1 MARLVPVMDA
11 KRRDAHIA
19 AEWPAWAKPFHLAA
33 PNGAPVRLERII
45 RSTADTTYEAIGRA
59 HGDDAAVAR
68 ALAQGDPEIDLGLV
82 GRRLGDAAR
91 VYLRKDGT
99 ILATARMLTVV
110 RGPDGAEKSRS
121 EFVDVEPTVKEDGAP
136 IAWTGRMIS
145 REEAIHKFA
154 FTRKLQLLHISGLTF
169 EFLFDMAKMLDETS
183 SLALVGSGPK
193 GQAPLI
199 FTTNGAPYRGF
210 LEGRVDG
217 SRYQLVLHLSN
228 LELKGLGVEQAS

>member
-1 MARLVPVMDA
+1 MARLLPLMDA

-19 AEWPAWAKPFHLAA
+19 AEWPARAKPLRMAA

-45 RSTADTTYEAIGRA
+45 RSTGDTSYEAIRRT

-68 ALAQGDPEIDLGLV
+68 ALAHGDPEIDLGLV

-91 VYLRKDGT
+91 IYLRKDGS
-99 ILATARMLTVV
+99 IVATARMLTVV
-110 RGPDGAEKSRS
+110 RGPDGAEKGRS
-121 EFVDVEPTVKEDGAP
+121 DFVDVEPSVKEDSAP

-154 FTRKLQLLHISGLTF
+154 FTRKLQLLHVSGLTF
-169 EFLFDMAKMLDETS
+169 EFLFEMAKTLDEAK

-210 LEGRVDG
+210 LEGRIDG
-217 SRYQLVLHLSN
+217 SRYQLILHLSN
-228 LELKGLGVEQAS
+228 LELKGLSAETGS

>member
-1 MARLVPVMDA
+1 MARLVPLMDA
-11 KRRDAHIA
+11 KRRDAHVA
-19 AEWPAWAKPFHLAA
+19 AEWPARSKPLRMAA
-33 PNGAPVRLERII
+33 PNGAPVRLERFI
-45 RSTADTTYEAIGRA
+45 RSTGNTTCEAIRHA

-68 ALAQGDPEIDLGLV
+68 ALAQGDPEIDLALV

-91 VYLRKDGT
+91 VYVRQDGT
-99 ILATARMLTVV
+99 LLATARMLTVV

-136 IAWTGRMIS
+136 IAWTGRTIS
-145 REEAIHKFA
+145 REEAIHKYA

-169 EFLFDMAKMLDETS
+169 EFLFDMAKSLDETNH
-183 SLALVGSGPK
+183 LALVGSGPK
-193 GQAPLI
+193 GQTPLV

-217 SRYQLVLHLSN
+217 SRYQLILHLSN
-228 LELKGLGVEQAS
+228 LELKDLGAEVGS